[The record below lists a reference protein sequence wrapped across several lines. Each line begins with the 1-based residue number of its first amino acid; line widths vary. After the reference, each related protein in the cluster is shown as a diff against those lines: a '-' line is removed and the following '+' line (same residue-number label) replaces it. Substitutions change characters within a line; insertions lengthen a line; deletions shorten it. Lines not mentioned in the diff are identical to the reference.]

1 VADRFG
7 ADPVAAVVE
16 LLRRA
21 SKPRGA
27 VALKD
32 GLVAAGVERAVADKA
47 WPGVQKAL
55 KKHPNVVITGR
66 SYRWRAKPAVAGES
80 AADRLTANADRAPAG
95 EPAVRA
101 RPDERT
107 AALEREAADLARR
120 CEELTRR
127 CADLEAV
134 VRTGQSRS
142 TGLREAQ
149 DRQAR
154 IDLIRGLAELA
165 MEVEELAHNGAE
177 PDVLIERIRALVDA
191 YELEPIGRA
200 GQEEPFDPAR
210 HAPIGGLVGDGSRIS
225 VVRPGYTWRA
235 PEGDLLIGKAQV
247 APL

>member
-1 VADRFG
+1 VAGRFS
-7 ADPVAAVVE
+7 ADPVAVVVE

-21 SKPRGA
+21 GKPRGA

-32 GLVAAGVERAVADKA
+32 GLVAAGLERAVADKA

-55 KKHPNVVITGR
+55 KQHPNVVITGR
-66 SYRWRAKPAVAGES
+66 SYRWRP
-80 AADRLTANADRAPAG
+80 D
-95 EPAVRA
+95 EPAARE

-107 AALEREAADLARR
+107 AALERKAADLTRR
-120 CEELTRR
+120 CAELTQR

-134 VRTGQSRS
+134 VRAGQTR
-142 TGLREAQ
+142 TAGVRGAQ

-177 PDVLIERIRALVDA
+177 PDVLIERSRALVDA

-200 GQEEPFDPAR
+200 GEEEPFDPAR

-235 PEGDLLIGKAQV
+235 PEGDLLISKAQV

>member
-1 VADRFG
+1 VAGQFG

-21 SKPRGA
+21 GKPRGA

-32 GLVAAGVERAVADKA
+32 GLVAAGVERAAADKA

-66 SYRWRAKPAVAGES
+66 SYRWRAATAVADQAPVGARGAPAV
-80 AADRLTANADRAPAG
+80 
-95 EPAVRA
+95 
-101 RPDERT
+101 PDERT
-107 AALEREAADLARR
+107 LALQREAAQLNRR
-120 CEELTRR
+120 CDELTQR
-127 CADLEAV
+127 CADLEAE
-134 VRTGQSRS
+134 VRAGQTRAG
-142 TGLREAQ
+142 GLREAQ

-154 IDLIRGLAELA
+154 IDLVRGLAELA
-165 MEVEELAHNGAE
+165 MEVEELAHSGAE
-177 PDVLIERIRALVDA
+177 PDVLIERIRAQVDA

-200 GQEEPFDPAR
+200 GDEEPFDPAR

-235 PEGDLLIGKAQV
+235 PQGDLLISKAQV